1 MEEERFAT
9 RLIDN
14 FHNRIRPCRRVLTPP
29 LYSIARPT
37 QDPLSSPL
45 SLDTLVRGTNMFFRF
60 VHFRGERAEDAA
72 VPALLRPSSRRAS
85 SRRRGV
91 DGAV

>member
-1 MEEERFAT
+1 MT
-9 RLIDN
+9 RLIDS
-14 FHNRIRPCRRVLTPP
+14 FDHIRPCRRVLTPP

-37 QDPLSSPL
+37 QDPFSPPP
-45 SLDTLVRGTNMFFRF
+45 DTLVRGTNMFFRF